1 MKPIC
6 LLLGMFT
13 FSCLAYSQLQLK
25 VQLKAVIN
33 DAVNEF
39 ETYRGDLKTAQNDDS
54 TYYSTVILEGS
65 KDNEI
70 EIISDR
76 LIHYHAYIAESASKK
91 AAKKLV
97 ENWKEKIQSA
107 VPDFKMT
114 TIDFSRGKRKTNG
127 YRFSKVTRTLCSI
140 SIVFSKREID
150 NYYSVLLAVTT
161 QGKETLDTEGG
172 NQE

>member
-6 LLLGMFT
+6 LLLGMFA
-13 FSCLAYSQLQLK
+13 FSCLSFSQLQLK
-25 VQLKAVIN
+25 VQLKTVIN
-33 DAVNEF
+33 DAANEF
-39 ETYRGDLKTAQNDDS
+39 HTYRGGLKATQDDDS
-54 TYYSTVILEGS
+54 TYYSTVVLEGS

-76 LIHYHAYIAESASKK
+76 LIHYHAYISDSATKK
-91 AAKKLV
+91 GAKKLV
-97 ENWKEKIQSA
+97 EKWKEKIQSA
-107 VPDFKMT
+107 VPGFKMT
-114 TIDFSRGKRKTNG
+114 TIDYKAGKRKTNG
-127 YRFSKVTRTLCSI
+127 YRFSKLTRTLCSI

-161 QGKETLDTEGG
+161 QGKEATNTEGA